1 VVRRVRAL
9 TDRPIVAV
17 GGIQTAEHAREALAA
32 GATLVQLYT
41 GFVYGGPAPPGASP
55 ETWAP
60 LVGRPVDNR
69 PRPSHC
75 SQALA
80 ANQEGCVSQGR
91 LIKRYANR
99 KLYDTANSRYVT
111 LEEVAALLQAGEDV
125 RIVDNQ
131 SKADITAVTLAQIL
145 VEEEK
150 RGRQPR
156 AQGGLRQLLQ
166 RRIAEPVLQIR
177 STVEESVSRLLK
189 SDPASPKAE
198 VRTEARSEPP
208 KPEQK
213 PEGWQARRGAP
224 HPARRAAA
232 PLRRGPQAPG
242 AWPRW
247 GRAHGGKE

>member
-1 VVRRVRAL
+1 M
-9 TDRPIVAV
+9 
-17 GGIQTAEHAREALAA
+17 
-32 GATLVQLYT
+32 
-41 GFVYGGPAPPGASP
+41 
-55 ETWAP
+55 
-60 LVGRPVDNR
+60 
-69 PRPSHC
+69 
-75 SQALA
+75 
-80 ANQEGCVSQGR
+80 SQGR

-125 RIVDNQ
+125 RIIDNQ

-198 VRTEARSEPP
+198 VRTETRSEPP

-213 PEGWQARRGAP
+213 PEVGKPEEGRHTLLDELQRRFDEGLKHLVPGHDGAARTGAKSER
-224 HPARRAAA
+224 PAPAAEKRDSTPAA
-232 PLRRGPQAPG
+232 PADPLQAQVAQLSARLDRIEALLGLTRTLHDAPE
-242 AWPRW
+242 R
-247 GRAHGGKE
+247 

>member
-1 VVRRVRAL
+1 M
-9 TDRPIVAV
+9 
-17 GGIQTAEHAREALAA
+17 
-32 GATLVQLYT
+32 
-41 GFVYGGPAPPGASP
+41 
-55 ETWAP
+55 
-60 LVGRPVDNR
+60 
-69 PRPSHC
+69 
-75 SQALA
+75 
-80 ANQEGCVSQGR
+80 SQGR

-150 RGRQPR
+150 RGRQAR
-156 AQGGLRQLLQ
+156 APGGLRQLLQ

-189 SDPASPKAE
+189 SDPASARAE
-198 VRTEARSEPP
+198 PPRAEARSDPP

-213 PEGWQARRGAP
+213 QEVGKPEDGRHPLLEELQRRLDEGLKHLVPGHDAAQRLQAQVAELSTRLDRIEALLGL
-224 HPARRAAA
+224 HDPAE
-232 PLRRGPQAPG
+232 P
-242 AWPRW
+242 
-247 GRAHGGKE
+247 